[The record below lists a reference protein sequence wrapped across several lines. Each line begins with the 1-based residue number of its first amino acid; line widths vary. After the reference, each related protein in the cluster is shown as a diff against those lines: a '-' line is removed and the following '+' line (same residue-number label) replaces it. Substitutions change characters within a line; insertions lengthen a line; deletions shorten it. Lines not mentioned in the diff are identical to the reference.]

1 VTSDSDPT
9 LTASANLRTVVAS
22 QSAVIQ
28 PNQTTTFSSLDNRL
42 TLSFVPGAAERAVQ
56 VVYTP
61 LVTPT
66 NIINVAEFG
75 TSGGYFVLQ
84 LLDAATNQPVT
95 LQQPVQAE
103 VQYTDAELAAAG
115 IDEDRLA
122 VIFWNGSEWVQVG
135 AAGLAQ
141 TDEVIVDPDA
151 NTITF
156 SVAEGAEY
164 ALANAGQEQA
174 GLLEIYL
181 PIVVR

>member
-1 VTSDSDPT
+1 
-9 LTASANLRTVVAS
+9 
-22 QSAVIQ
+22 
-28 PNQTTTFSSLDNRL
+28 
-42 TLSFVPGAAERAVQ
+42 VQ

-103 VQYTDAELAAAG
+103 VQYTDEELAAAG
-115 IDEDRLA
+115 IDESRLG

-141 TDEVIVDPDA
+141 TGGVIVDPDA

-156 SVAEGAEY
+156 SLTEGAEY
-164 ALANAGQEQA
+164 ALANVEQEQA
-174 GLLEIYL
+174 GPLEIYL
-181 PIVVR
+181 PIVAR